1 MADHTPE
8 QKAEMYG
15 KDAADLLARWD
26 AGDSPIHT
34 VEMGGLGP
42 GYEQALQIT
51 AFEILRDLLTRK
63 PDHSLWADE
72 DAWKAERDIID
83 KNVSKIIDSLGLS
96 GAQWGAA
103 MSLATAWY
111 MRGPVQVMSEVDDNR
126 RTMVSK
132 NFPALKSAG

>member
-1 MADHTPE
+1 MAKRTPE
-8 QKAEMYG
+8 QDAELYG

-26 AGDSPIHT
+26 AGNGPVHT
-34 VEMGGLGP
+34 IEMGGLGP

-51 AFEILRDLLTRK
+51 AFEILRDLLARK
-63 PDHSLWADE
+63 PDHLQWDE
-72 DAWKAERDIID
+72 KDTWEAERETIRT
-83 KNVSKIIDSLGLS
+83 NVMPKVDELGLS

-111 MRGPVQVMSEVDDNR
+111 SRGPVQCMSEVDDDR

-132 NFPALKSAG
+132 NFPALKSA